1 MRVFV
6 AGATGVLGRRL
17 VADLTARGHDVIGLV
32 RDEAGE
38 RRVRNRGGEPRYGDV
53 LDPETLESA
62 VGNADAIIHAATAIP
77 TSQNPSEEA
86 WALNDRVRREGTRN
100 LLAAGRGAD
109 INRFVLES
117 IVWVA
122 RQPDGSRF
130 DEDSPPHPNERSR
143 SALDAEERVL
153 EARTES
159 EFAATIL
166 RCGFFYAPDAAHTR
180 QFGRDLIA
188 GDLPIVGGGLLGR
201 RDVPLSWI
209 HVDDAATAF
218 AAAVDAGVS
227 GRFHVVDEEPASP
240 AAFLRGLADRLEAPN
255 PSRVPGWLAKFF
267 VGRDT
272 VRLLTNPMPTSN
284 DRFRAATDWEPTY
297 PTYRAGLD
305 AVVET
310 WLSEGTVAETDD
322 GLAWRGP
329 PDGEERDSGHRSR
342 ETDEATSGASA
353 D

>member
-32 RDEAGE
+32 RNGTGE
-38 RRVRNRGGEPRYGDV
+38 RQVRDRGGEPRYGDV
-53 LDPETLESA
+53 LDLETLESA
-62 VGNADAIIHAATAIP
+62 IGDADAVVHAATAIP
-77 TSQNPSEEA
+77 TSENPSDEE
-86 WALNDRVRREGTRN
+86 WAKNDRVRREGTRN
-100 LLAAGRGAD
+100 LLAAGRTAD
-109 INRFVLES
+109 IDQFVLES

-122 RQPDGSRF
+122 RQPDGSAF
-130 DEDSPPHPNERSR
+130 DEDSPPHPNERTR

-153 EARTES
+153 EAAKERDI
-159 EFAATIL
+159 AATVL
-166 RCGFFYAPDAAHTR
+166 RCGFFYAPDSAHIR
-180 QFGRDLIA
+180 QFGRDLLT

-201 RDVPLSWI
+201 RDVPLSWT

-218 AAAVDAGVS
+218 GAAVDAGVV
-227 GRFHVVDEEPASP
+227 GRYHVVDDEPASP
-240 AAFLRGLADRLEAPN
+240 AAFLRGLADRLDAPS

-284 DRFRAATDWEPTY
+284 ERFRAATDWEPTY

-310 WLSEGTVAETDD
+310 WRSEGTVAETDD
-322 GLAWRGP
+322 GLVWRGP
-329 PDGEERDSGHRSR
+329 PEGDGTGGGSGPTESDVGARSP
-342 ETDEATSGASA
+342 SA
-353 D
+353 N